1 MAGIENSVCLQYEQD
16 NNAITMS
23 DKNATNGK
31 RRPLKS
37 KKICPVDGVEFMATY
52 SGMFCTQR
60 CRAAFKRLVERGE
73 KPDFYEMAKGVKN
86 QKIPSL
92 EVKPKKGKK
101 TEVVGQQK
109 QTASNPSTMT
119 KEQIMMHNAGIKR
132 QIEEVRRRKN
142 PASGN
147 PRAHQLAK
155 EQEISDLESK
165 LIH

>member
-60 CRAAFKRLVERGE
+60 CRAAFKRLVERGV

-92 EVKPKKGKK
+92 EVKPKKEKK
-101 TEVVGQQK
+101 TEVAEQPK
-109 QTASNPSTMT
+109 QPVTDQATMT
-119 KEQIMMHNAGIKR
+119 KEQVMMHNADIRR
-132 QIEEVRRRKN
+132 QIEEVSRRKS

-147 PRAHQLAK
+147 PRAHKLAK

-165 LIH
+165 SIH

>member
-1 MAGIENSVCLQYEQD
+1 
-16 NNAITMS
+16 
-23 DKNATNGK
+23 
-31 RRPLKS
+31 
-37 KKICPVDGVEFMATY
+37 
-52 SGMFCTQR
+52 
-60 CRAAFKRLVERGE
+60 
-73 KPDFYEMAKGVKN
+73 
-86 QKIPSL
+86 
-92 EVKPKKGKK
+92 
-101 TEVVGQQK
+101 
-109 QTASNPSTMT
+109 MT